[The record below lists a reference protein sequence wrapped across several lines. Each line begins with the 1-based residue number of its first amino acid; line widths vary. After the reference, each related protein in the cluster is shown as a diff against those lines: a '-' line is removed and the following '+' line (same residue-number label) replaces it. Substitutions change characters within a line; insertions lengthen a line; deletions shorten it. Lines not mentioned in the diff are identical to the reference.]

1 MRLSFLATAMFAV
14 FASSAAVASPAQRVY
29 TYAITLDG
37 AGRLQDVS
45 PHGPV
50 ADATARAIAD
60 EVRGWVFARD
70 GAAGGLGASTSYLR
84 VVVDGDGGVVSATTG
99 PAPERLGMPAYP
111 VRDQLASRHG
121 TVVLRLSIAADGSVG
136 AAEVHDVHG
145 SVSRPMAA
153 AAMRAARDWTFSPET
168 VAGQPVAATMLWPV
182 CYLGPQADAGDC
194 VWTGPDAQRYSSQ
207 TVLAI
212 APAVRLTRPLALGA
226 R

>member
-1 MRLSFLATAMFAV
+1 MRLSLVAAAMFVAFV
-14 FASSAAVASPAQRVY
+14 SSSAAASTAQRVY
-29 TYAITLDG
+29 TFSIALDG
-37 AGRLQDVS
+37 DGRLQDVS
-45 PHGPV
+45 PHGAIP
-50 ADATARAIAD
+50 DSTGRALAE
-60 EVRGWVFARD
+60 EVRGWVFAD
-70 GAAGGLGASTSYLR
+70 DAAGAASTSYLR
-84 VVVDGDGGVVSATTG
+84 VVVDADDGVVSATTG
-99 PAPERLGMPAYP
+99 PAPAQLGMPAYP

-121 TVVLRLSIAADGSVG
+121 TVVLRLSIAADGSVD

-153 AAMRAARDWTFSPET
+153 AAVRAAQDWTFSPET

-212 APAVRLTRPLALGA
+212 DPAVRLTAPLALGA

>member
-1 MRLSFLATAMFAV
+1 MRLSLVAAAMLVAFV
-14 FASSAAVASPAQRVY
+14 SSPAAASPAQRVY
-29 TYAITLDG
+29 TFSIALDG
-37 AGRLQDVS
+37 DGRLQDVS
-45 PHGPV
+45 PHGAPS
-50 ADATARAIAD
+50 DGTARALAD
-60 EVRGWVFARD
+60 EVRGWVFAGD
-70 GAAGGLGASTSYLR
+70 AAGGVRAASTSYLR
-84 VVVDGDGGVVSATTG
+84 VVVDADDGVVSATTG
-99 PAPERLGMPAYP
+99 PAPAQLGMPTFP

-121 TVVLRLSIAADGSVG
+121 TVVLRLSIAADGSVS

-153 AAMRAARDWTFSPET
+153 AAVRAARDWRFSPET
-168 VAGQPVAATMLWPV
+168 VAGSPVAASMLWPV

-212 APAVRLTRPLALGA
+212 EPAVRLTRPLALGA